1 MSELRLGLPKKK
13 SKHSTQVKVML
24 CKSSN
29 NRYTLVH
36 VLHFKGLTLP
46 FVEFSTVFDIFK
58 CF

>member
-24 CKSSN
+24 K
-29 NRYTLVH
+29 VH
-36 VLHFKGLTLP
+36 ANVLYFKGLTLP
-46 FVEFSTVFDIFK
+46 FVEFSTFFDIFK